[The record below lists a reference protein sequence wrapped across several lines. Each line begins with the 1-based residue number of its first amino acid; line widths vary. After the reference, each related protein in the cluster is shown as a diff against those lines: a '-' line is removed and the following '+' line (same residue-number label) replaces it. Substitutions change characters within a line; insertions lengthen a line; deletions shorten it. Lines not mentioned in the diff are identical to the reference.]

1 MKNLAKITIFL
12 AFIFSISS
20 CGKDDSP
27 ITPTNK
33 TINGVVQKGPFI
45 SGSKVTV
52 TELDKNLSQTGR
64 SYTAFIK
71 NNKGEF
77 ELKDIKL
84 ASNYVEL
91 TVDGFFFN
99 EITGAL
105 SSSQITLSAIAD
117 VTEQKTVNV
126 NILTHLLKERLKSQV
141 SGGKSFAE
149 ANTSSRAELL
159 KVFHIKAAS
168 NDATQMDIVKGDESS
183 KILLAISSILL
194 HKKRSEAQLTEFLAK
209 FIDDFKANG
218 KISNA
223 ETTKSIAYSSQNLFR
238 KIKTIKDHII
248 SRYAE
253 LGQTIAI
260 GNFEHYI
267 DFDGDGLVGDDDKDP
282 TDNFTPVKGM
292 VQVPF
297 FKYGSEIKV
306 TELDENLLPTK
317 RVHTGYFKSKKGGE
331 FELKDFVLTSK
342 YIELSP
348 EGFFFSV
355 ITDVTSKKTV
365 NVNILTH
372 LLKER
377 IKNQMSKGKSFEEA
391 EKASL
396 TELLKVFHIKTSLDL
411 AEISVA
417 KSSEGS
423 KILLAISSIIF
434 PHYKTGKWAFPFA
447 KFIDDFKTDGIIQNT
462 EITDDISSRSK
473 KLYRNIQS
481 VKQRI
486 RSLYASYSYHITVGN
501 FEYYIDIDG
510 DGLVGDDDV
519 DNVNNI
525 IFKPIINASAVN
537 KLYFSNEVTLSGI
550 TGNVNFSLIPL
561 CLDGY
566 EGCYDDTKYW
576 HESKRNKISEAEY
589 NQLIKEVG
597 VLSETERFVF
607 LKDGAQIEKDGLLYW
622 TASFYLYVN
631 GKRWSEEQVQ
641 KLYGGYGAKNF
652 TLKKGDKIKIGI
664 NPLHNFQVR
673 KSRIGSFGSCSEQ
686 SKVISLAKSEY
697 ISCLSKWASGKTVK
711 SRIRLGIATKK
722 EFTVEIK

>member
-1 MKNLAKITIFL
+1 MKNLTKITIL
-12 AFIFSISS
+12 LVFILSVSS
-20 CGKDDSP
+20 CGGDDDP

-84 ASNYVEL
+84 PSNYVEL

-99 EITGAL
+99 EITGVL
-105 SSSQITLSAIAD
+105 SKSQITLSAIAD
-117 VTEQKTVNV
+117 VTEEKTVNV
-126 NILTHLLKERLKSQV
+126 NILTHLLKERLKSKV
-141 SGGKSFAE
+141 SGGKNFAE
-149 ANTSSRAELL
+149 ANTSSRVELL
-159 KVFHIKAAS
+159 KVFHIKSAS
-168 NDATQMDIVKGDESS
+168 NDVTKMDILKGDESS

-194 HKKRSEAQLTEFLAK
+194 NKKRSEAQLTEFLAK
-209 FIDDFKANG
+209 FIDDFKVDG

-267 DFDGDGLVGDDDKDP
+267 DFDGDGLVGDDDKNP
-282 TDNFTPVKGM
+282 TDNFTLVKGM
-292 VQVPF
+292 VQVPL

-342 YIELSP
+342 YIELKP
-348 EGFFFSV
+348 EGFFLSV
-355 ITDVTSKKTV
+355 IADVTSKKTV
-365 NVNILTH
+365 KVNVLTH

-377 IKNQMSKGKSFEEA
+377 IKNQMSKGKSFAEA

-396 TELLKVFHIKTSLDL
+396 TELLKVFHIKTPLDL

-417 KSSEGS
+417 KGS
-423 KILLAISSIIF
+423 KGFKILLAISSIIL
-434 PHYKTGKWAFPFA
+434 PDYNRYNKKAFPFA

-510 DGLVGDDDV
+510 DGLVGDDDI

-525 IFKPIINASAVN
+525 IFTPIKNASEVN

-550 TGNVNFSLIPL
+550 TGNVNFSLRPL

-566 EGCYDDTKYW
+566 EVCNDDTKYW
-576 HESKRNKISEAEY
+576 YESKSNKISKAEY

-597 VLSETERFVF
+597 ILSETERFVF
-607 LKDGAQIEKDGLLYW
+607 LKDGAEIEKSGLLYS

-631 GKRWSEEQVQ
+631 GKRWPEEQVQ
-641 KLYGGYGAKNF
+641 ELNQVQDLYEKNF
-652 TLKKGDKIKIGI
+652 TLKKGDKLKIGI
-664 NPLHNFQVR
+664 NPLHNFQFR
-673 KSRIGSFGSCSEQ
+673 GSCSKQ
-686 SKVISLAKSEY
+686 SKAISLAKSEY
-697 ISCLSKWASGKTVK
+697 ISCMSKWASGKTVK

-722 EFTVEIK
+722 EFTVTIK